1 MYKAVIIDDEY
12 PARLMLRRLASDH
25 QDKIEIIA
33 EASNGGEAVKIIE
46 TLNPDLIFLDINM
59 PGKNAFEMLSS
70 ISRRPF
76 VIFTTAH
83 EEFAVKAFD
92 VNAVDYLL
100 KPIEEKRFADSIGKL
115 VRFDN
120 RISSSNIVTRNN
132 SGKISPNNKLRALPI
147 RTGDKI
153 ILLKLED
160 ISYL

>member
-46 TLNPDLIFLDINM
+46 TMNPDLIFLDINM
-59 PGKNAFEMLSS
+59 PGKNGFEMLSS
-70 ISRRPF
+70 ISRGPF

-100 KPIEEKRFADSIGKL
+100 K
-115 VRFDN
+115 
-120 RISSSNIVTRNN
+120 
-132 SGKISPNNKLRALPI
+132 
-147 RTGDKI
+147 
-153 ILLKLED
+153 
-160 ISYL
+160 